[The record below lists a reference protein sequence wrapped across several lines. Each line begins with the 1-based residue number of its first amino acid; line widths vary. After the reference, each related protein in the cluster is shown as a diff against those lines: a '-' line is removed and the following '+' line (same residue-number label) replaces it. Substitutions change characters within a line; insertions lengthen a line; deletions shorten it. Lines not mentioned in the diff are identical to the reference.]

1 MVLINSGIL
10 LFQNQ
15 LVIYARGFKKRSSHI
30 EWCQIIA
37 PPSVLPRNSLVF
49 TTRNVLCLYVYNYVY
64 QTFNAPVCYKL
75 FSMILFIFCKVHGH
89 CGVCVCV
96 CRYTVSVHLQSKAS
110 GIMLNTVLHSFS
122 WSILEIFPCHLMEFL
137 CFFQWL
143 GSIPYFIDVPQSSQ
157 SPLRS
162 HLNCFRILAQCC
174 RVHPCT
180 CDCSVS
186 GSYRVLTRKLLVHQV
201 CAHFNM
207 CCQIVFQKV
216 APVLH

>member
-1 MVLINSGIL
+1 MSYACMCTITYIKHLML
-10 LFQNQ
+10 LCVTNC
-15 LVIYARGFKKRSSHI
+15 LVWF
-30 EWCQIIA
+30 
-37 PPSVLPRNSLVF
+37 
-49 TTRNVLCLYVYNYVY
+49 CLFFVKCMDIVGY
-64 QTFNAPVCYKL
+64 
-75 FSMILFIFCKVHGH
+75 
-89 CGVCVCV
+89 VCV

-216 APVLH
+216 APVLTSLAVSETA